1 VQLNENPWVSR
12 FRHDCLKE
20 RNFRSWGN
28 WVIARARMQ
37 GKMRAGRM
45 MMMMMVVVFARVGHK
60 AAELMSE
67 GSGWGDRVAVMM
79 MMMVVGRSLW
89 KV

>member
-1 VQLNENPWVSR
+1 
-12 FRHDCLKE
+12 
-20 RNFRSWGN
+20 
-28 WVIARARMQ
+28 
-37 GKMRAGRM
+37 M

-60 AAELMSE
+60 AAELMGE
-67 GSGWGDRVAVMM
+67 GSGRGDRVAVMM